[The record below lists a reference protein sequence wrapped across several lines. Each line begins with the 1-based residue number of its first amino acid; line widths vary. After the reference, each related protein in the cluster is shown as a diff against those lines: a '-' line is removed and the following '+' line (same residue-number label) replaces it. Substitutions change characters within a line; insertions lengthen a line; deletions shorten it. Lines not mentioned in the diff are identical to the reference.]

1 MTDSQLK
8 TFIDTKFN
16 DWYAV
21 VFIVFVVYAAVLYV
35 FDLLPAWDPSVIALP
50 IIVSKAIYAAGA
62 ISGLTVLGGMGIG
75 AFDFYRDHK
84 REKRLAKLS
93 LWMQEVGLSIHIL
106 SLISLAI
113 STALVA
119 YVDGHFADIAWI
131 APTTLMI
138 AGPHMVRALRIV
150 REIGYVD
157 YKYQLQMTVKQQ
169 YQAGVGATS

>member
-1 MTDSQLK
+1 MPDSQIK
-8 TFIDTKFN
+8 TFIDTHFN

-50 IIVSKAIYAAGA
+50 IVVSKAIYAAGA
-62 ISGLTVLGGMGIG
+62 LSGLMVLAGMGIG
-75 AFDFYRDHK
+75 AYDFYHDHK
-84 REKRLAKLS
+84 QEKKLAKTS

-150 REIGYVD
+150 REIAYVD
-157 YKYQLQMTVKQQ
+157 YKYQLRTQVGQ
-169 YQAGVGATS
+169 YQGVMS